1 MKILGVLGSP
11 RRGGNSDILL
21 EEALRG
27 AREAG
32 AEVEKI
38 VLDRLQIRG
47 CRDCKSCNETGRC
60 DIDDDMQQVL
70 EKVLQSQGIIH
81 SCPIY
86 FYSMT
91 AQMKA
96 YLDRWCALYDEKWQ
110 FHSHYLPRMRGKN
123 IAVIAVCG
131 DSDIKMAELAIDPF
145 QRLVRAETN
154 IFKWGGS
161 LAVPSVDVIGE
172 VQQNQ
177 KVLEKAYQLGRQMVE
192 ISK

>member
-11 RRGGNSDILL
+11 RSGGNSDILL
-21 EEALRG
+21 DEALRG
-27 AREAG
+27 ARDDG

-38 VLDRLQIRG
+38 VLDRLQIHG

-60 DIDDDMQQVL
+60 VQEDDMQLVL
-70 EKVLQSQGIIH
+70 EKILQSQGIIH

-96 YLDRWCALYDEKWQ
+96 YLDRWCALYDEKWK

-123 IAVIAVCG
+123 MAVIVVCG
-131 DSDIKMAELAIDPF
+131 DSDIKMAELAIVPF
-145 QRLVRAETN
+145 QRLVQAETN
-154 IFKWGGS
+154 ILKWGGS
-161 LAVPSVDVIGE
+161 LAVPSVDVKGE
-172 VQQNQ
+172 VQQN
-177 KVLEKAYQLGRQMVE
+177 KKALEKAYQLGWQMVE
-192 ISK
+192 TSK

>member
-32 AEVEKI
+32 ADVEKI
-38 VLDRLQIRG
+38 ILDRLQIRG

-60 DIDDDMQQVL
+60 IQEDDMQQVL
-70 EKVLQSQGIIH
+70 EKALQSQGIIH
-81 SCPIY
+81 SCPVY

-96 YLDRWCALYDEKWQ
+96 YLDRWCALYDEKWK
-110 FHSHYLPRMRGKN
+110 FHNQYIPRLSGKN

-131 DSDIKMAELAIDPF
+131 DSDIKMAELAIVPF

-154 IFKWGGS
+154 ILKWGGS
-161 LAVPSVDVIGE
+161 LAVPSVDVKGE
-172 VQQNQ
+172 VQQN
-177 KVLEKAYQLGRQMVE
+177 KNALEKANLLGQQIVE
-192 ISK
+192 TSK